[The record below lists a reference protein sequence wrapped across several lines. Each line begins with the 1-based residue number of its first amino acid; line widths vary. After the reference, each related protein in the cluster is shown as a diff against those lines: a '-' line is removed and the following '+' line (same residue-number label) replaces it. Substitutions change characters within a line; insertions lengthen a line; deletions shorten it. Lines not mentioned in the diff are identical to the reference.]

1 MRTRARRRSAIS
13 ALRTRLYWL
22 ARVLGDVQAVRRGPE
37 AVGKRLM
44 RRAAGKMMGRLLG
57 IQLAT
62 TSFTSVGNEAD
73 LIQRRELLAAP
84 RI

>member
-1 MRTRARRRSAIS
+1 
-13 ALRTRLYWL
+13 
-22 ARVLGDVQAVRRGPE
+22 
-37 AVGKRLM
+37 M